1 MSDMFGM
8 GIEAA
13 KQHMGDYDALEFFN
27 RAAEVVEYA
36 AAAEVTGPAA
46 ETRPGHMAYW
56 AGAAAY
62 AADKTGDPL
71 VIARAAKLAT
81 MAAEARR

>member
-1 MSDMFGM
+1 MSDLFGM

-13 KQHMGDYDALEFFN
+13 KRHMGDHDPLEFFK

-36 AAAEVTGPAA
+36 AAAKVTGPAA
-46 ETRPGHMAYW
+46 DARPGHMLYW

-62 AADKTGDPL
+62 AANKTGDPQT
-71 VIARAAKLAT
+71 IAHAAKLT
-81 MAAEARR
+81 KMAARARP